1 MIEFDNK
8 RETAGKRDRIFSLS
22 YISLFL
28 YNVGRKERE
37 RKNMSKRRE
46 IKSQIEA
53 MLWRRVLF
61 IQRREM

>member
-22 YISLFL
+22 YISLF

-37 RKNMSKRRE
+37 KEKT
-46 IKSQIEA
+46 
-53 MLWRRVLF
+53 
-61 IQRREM
+61 